1 MGTRATPLTMVGKA
15 ARLTKEVL
23 EAHYHLPMA
32 VVAKKFSV
40 CLTYFKKLCRQHG
53 IMRWPYRQVASFGR
67 RQTQDT
73 DQYRGKMQRNMAS
86 CHLDFLAGSAIAH
99 SSDADSDDTTSWRSD
114 SENFQ

>member
-40 CLTYFKKLCRQHG
+40 CMTYFKKLCRQHG

-67 RQTQDT
+67 RQAQVNT
-73 DQYRGKMQRNMAS
+73 DQHGGKMQMNANMAS
-86 CHLDFLAGSAIAH
+86 CHLDFRAGPTMAH
-99 SSDADSDDTTSWRSD
+99 SSD
-114 SENFQ
+114 